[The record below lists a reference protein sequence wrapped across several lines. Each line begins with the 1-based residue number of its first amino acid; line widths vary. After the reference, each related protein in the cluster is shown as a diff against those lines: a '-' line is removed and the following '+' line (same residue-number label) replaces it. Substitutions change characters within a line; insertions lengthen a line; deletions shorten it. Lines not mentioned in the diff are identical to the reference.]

1 MKLFVFLLKISKKI
15 LFFSIFMGVL
25 AGLANVGI
33 LSLIHQAIEPMTQ
46 PRYEYLLGMF
56 ALLWLAYGGF
66 CLLADYSLQKIS
78 QLALYQIRT
87 RLCHQI
93 LHKQL
98 AELEQTAQH
107 RLMSVLTEDIAILIY
122 ILDRLPRAIISFA
135 TIMGCYIYIA
145 WLSWPVA
152 LLNIAFVLLVLL
164 VYQLPLSYANRRLTA
179 VRNLYDELAL
189 HFKGIVQG
197 SKDLL
202 QHQLK
207 KYDFLQ
213 NDLHHT
219 CATLMEKATKAK
231 FLTAALQRWGELL
244 ILLALA
250 LLAFVLPLFLKPSVA
265 VLTGII
271 LASLFS
277 ISPSVE
283 LSNLLPDFANANVS
297 LKKLESYGFDIYQ
310 ASQQKPVTLLPTQA
324 ANNNLSLQN
333 ISHHYY
339 RESNDDLFELGP
351 INLSFQA
358 GEITFIV
365 GGNGSGKTTLAKIIS
380 GLYVPL
386 TGSIVWNGEMIK
398 PADQEAYRQNFS
410 VIYADSYL
418 FERLLGRFSPNDYHK
433 IERYL
438 AKLQL
443 DYKIKI
449 KDGKFSTINVSQ
461 GQRKRLAL
469 LAAYLEDRPCYLFD
483 EWAADQDP
491 VFRRVFYEELLPE
504 LKQQNKMVIVISHDD
519 AYFGLADKIVKLD
532 YGQVRQFDNIKPA
545 D

>member
-1 MKLFVFLLKISKKI
+1 MRLFIFLLNTSKKI
-15 LFFSIFMGVL
+15 LLFSVFMGVL
-25 AGLANVGI
+25 AGLANIGI
-33 LSLIHQAIEPMTQ
+33 LSLIHQAIEHMAQ
-46 PRYEYLLGMF
+46 PHYGYLLSLF
-56 ALLWLAYGGF
+56 TLLWLAYGVF

-78 QLALYQIRT
+78 QLSLYQIRT
-87 RLCHQI
+87 RLCYQI

-135 TIMGCYIYIA
+135 TIIGCYAYIA

-164 VYQLPLSYANRRLTA
+164 VYQLPLSYANRRLAA

-202 QHQLK
+202 QHQQK
-207 KYDFLQ
+207 KYDFLH
-213 NDLHHT
+213 NDLHNT
-219 CATLMEKATKAK
+219 CAILLQKATKAK

-250 LLAFVLPLFLKPSVA
+250 LLAFVLPMFLKPSVA

-297 LKKLESYGFDIYQ
+297 LKKMESYGFDIYQ
-310 ASQQKPVTLLPTQA
+310 ASQHEPVALLPTQA

-351 INLSFQA
+351 INLDFQA
-358 GEITFIV
+358 GEISFIV

-386 TGSIVWNGEMIK
+386 AGSIVWNGI
-398 PADQEAYRQNFS
+398 PINASNQEAYRQNFS

-418 FERLLGRFSPNDYHK
+418 FDRLLGNFNASDYHK
-433 IERYL
+433 VEKYL

-443 DYKIKI
+443 THKIKV
-449 KDGKFSTINVSQ
+449 KDGKFSTTNLSQ

-469 LAAYLEDRPCYLFD
+469 LGAYLENRPCYLFD

-491 VFRRVFYEELLPE
+491 LFRRVFYEELLPE

-519 AYFGLADKIVKLD
+519 AYFNLADKIIRLD
-532 YGQVRQFDNIKPA
+532 YGHLAPNYTL
-545 D
+545 

>member
-1 MKLFVFLLKISKKI
+1 MKLFVFLLKISKKM
-15 LFFSIFMGVL
+15 LLFSIFMGVL
-25 AGLANVGI
+25 AGLSNVSI
-33 LSLIHQAIEPMTQ
+33 IALIHLAIERMAQ
-46 PRYEYLLGMF
+46 PPYWQLLGVF
-56 ALLWLAYGGF
+56 ALLWLAYGVF
-66 CLLADYSLQKIS
+66 CLLSDYFLQKIS
-78 QLALYQIRT
+78 QQALYQIRT
-87 RLCHQI
+87 RLCHQL
-93 LHKQL
+93 LHKRL
-98 AELEQTAQH
+98 AELEQTGQH
-107 RLMSVLTEDIAILIY
+107 RLMSVLTEDIAIIIY
-122 ILDRLPRAIISFA
+122 LLDRVPRAIISFA
-135 TIMGCYIYIA
+135 TIVGCYAYIA
-145 WLSWPVA
+145 WLSWPIA

-164 VYQLPLSYANRRLTA
+164 VYQLPLSYANRRLAA

-189 HFKGIVQG
+189 HFKGVVQG
-197 SKDLL
+197 AKDLL
-202 QHQLK
+202 QHQFK

-213 NDLHHT
+213 HDLHDT
-219 CATLMEKATKAK
+219 CAELRARAAKAK

-250 LLAFVLPLFLKPSVA
+250 LLVFVLPLFFKLSTA
-265 VLTGII
+265 ELTGII
-271 LASLFS
+271 LATLFS

-283 LSNLLPDFANANVS
+283 LSNLLPDFVSANVS
-297 LKKLESYGFDIYQ
+297 LKKMASHGFDIYQ
-310 ASQQKPVTLLPTQA
+310 ATQSEPVALLPQHSV
-324 ANNNLSLQN
+324 NNHLSLQN

-351 INLSFQA
+351 IHLNFKA

-386 TGSIVWNGEMIK
+386 AGAIVWNGT
-398 PADQEAYRQNFS
+398 PLSSTDWEAYRQNFS

-418 FERLLGRFSPNDYHK
+418 FDRLLGDFAASDTAK
-433 IERYL
+433 IEKYL

-443 DYKIKI
+443 THKIKI
-449 KDGKFSTINVSQ
+449 QHGKFSTINLSQ

-491 VFRRVFYEELLPE
+491 LFRRVFYEELLPE

-519 AYFGLADKIVKLD
+519 AYFGLADKVVRLD
-532 YGQVRQFDNIKPA
+532 YGQVSSQH
-545 D
+545 